1 MSRESISQ
9 FSKVLWILIKTSE
22 NLYYSVNLVL
32 SLNDLNF
39 VWLFTCRSE
48 ISSSTENSV
57 ATYLKHLSFDN
68 LQSSPNLS
76 ISKKQIFNLMKRV
89 SLFL

>member
-48 ISSSTENSV
+48 ISRGSTENSV

-76 ISKKQIFNLMKRV
+76 ISKNKYLI
-89 SLFL
+89 